1 MAPAAYDGMGS
12 DWEEQFVKDYNKLLN
27 SHFLISCGRHLLT
40 AFSVVA
46 QFFFLAINECDSSPC
61 QNGARCFDYNN
72 GYLCMCAAG
81 WTGPTCDQG
90 RYLCLSVCLLVCL

>member
-1 MAPAAYDGMGS
+1 MCAAGWTGPTCDQGRYLCLSVCLFVCLSACDG
-12 DWEEQFVKDYNKLLN
+12 
-27 SHFLISCGRHLLT
+27 
-40 AFSVVA
+40 
-46 QFFFLAINECDSSPC
+46 SPC

-90 RYLCLSVCLLVCL
+90 RYLCLSVCLSVCLPVTVAYVRMALDGF